1 MQQLPLGVRLPDR
14 AVFAS
19 FLPAR
24 NGQAVEHLH
33 RAADARIAGTT
44 WLCGPNGAGKT
55 HLLQAVCAQANSTM
69 SAAYVPLRDL
79 GRLGIGVLDGLRQLE
94 CLCLD
99 DVDEV
104 VGQLEW
110 ERALFGVL
118 REIEESGG
126 RLGAAAQAPPALL
139 RWALPDLGSR
149 FSASAIFQLRV
160 LDETEQQAA
169 LQLRARLRGF
179 ELPDETSR
187 WLQRRYPRDMRKLY
201 ELLDTLD
208 EAALVAQRR
217 LTVPFIREVLGLVQ
231 ADGQGG
237 DSSS

>member
-24 NGQAVEHLH
+24 NGQAVDHL
-33 RAADARIAGTT
+33 RRIADAQLAGTC
-44 WLCGPNGAGKT
+44 WLCGPPGAGKT
-55 HLLQAVCAQANSTM
+55 HLLQAVSAQA
-69 SAAYVPLRDL
+69 SARMRTGYIPLREL
-79 GRLGIGVLDGLRQLE
+79 ARLGVGVLEGLRQLE

-99 DVDEV
+99 DLGEI

-118 REIEESGG
+118 QGIEESGG
-126 RLGAAAQAPPALL
+126 RLIAAAEPPPALL
-139 RWALPDLGSR
+139 QWALPDLGSR
-149 FSASAIFQLRV
+149 LSASAVFQLRV
-160 LDETEQQAA
+160 LDEAEQQAA

-179 ELPDETSR
+179 ELPEETSR

-201 ELLDTLD
+201 ELLDALD

-217 LTVPFIREVLGLVQ
+217 LTVPFIREVLGGP
-231 ADGQGG
+231 AD
-237 DSSS
+237 